1 MVRMPHTDIQRRLMT
16 VDQVAEYLGVSRR
29 SVQRWIA
36 EGVLPAY
43 QLGRRKS
50 PVRIDAAELQRWLED
65 EGAL

>member
-1 MVRMPHTDIQRRLMT
+1 MSHTVRERHLLT
-16 VDQVAEYLGVSRR
+16 VDDVAELLGVSRR
-29 SVQRWIA
+29 TVYRWIKK
-36 EGVLPAY
+36 GVLPAI